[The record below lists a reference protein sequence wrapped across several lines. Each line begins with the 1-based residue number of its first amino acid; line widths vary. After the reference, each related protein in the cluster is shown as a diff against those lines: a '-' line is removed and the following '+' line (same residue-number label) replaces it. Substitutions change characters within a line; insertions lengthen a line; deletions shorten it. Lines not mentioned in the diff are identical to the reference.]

1 MINVNEK
8 NAFIENTSLILK
20 AGLEIIII
28 SNRFY
33 KLKNKERKN

>member
-28 SNRFY
+28 
-33 KLKNKERKN
+33 KQVLQIEK